1 MCRMLLSIN
10 PEHVENILQ
19 GSKTYEFRKILCKRK
34 VDKIVIYSTYPV
46 KLIVGEVEVLDIIK
60 MDKEKL
66 WKMTEKKSGITKD
79 FFDQYYEG
87 RETAVAYKLGEVFKY
102 DKPQSLDKI
111 GVKMAPQSYM
121 YLTENAVVC

>member
-1 MCRMLLSIN
+1 MCKMLLSIN

-34 VDKIVIYSTYPV
+34 IDKIVIYATYPV
-46 KLIVGEVEVLDIIK
+46 KLIVGEVEVLDIID

-87 RETAVAYKLGEVFKY
+87 RDTAVAYKLGEVLRY

-121 YLTENAVVC
+121 YLTESAILC

>member
-1 MCRMLLSIN
+1 MLLSIN

-46 KLIVGEVEVLDIIK
+46 KLIVGEVEVLDIIE

-87 RETAVAYKLGEVFKY
+87 RETAIAYKLGEVFKY

-111 GVKMAPQSYM
+111 GIKMAPQSYM